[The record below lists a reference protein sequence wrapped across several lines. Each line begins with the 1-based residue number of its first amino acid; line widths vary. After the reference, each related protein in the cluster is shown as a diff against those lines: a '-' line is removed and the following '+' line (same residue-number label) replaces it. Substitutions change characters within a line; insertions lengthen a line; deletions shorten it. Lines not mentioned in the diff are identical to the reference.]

1 MYYLTKSFL
10 FFKILNWKGK
20 IVEKEHILM
29 QEDMT
34 KLRPAK
40 PKHSKKDN
48 ENDFKVSPYCYSKGP
63 PCIKEGGLHQNKL
76 QYSQLRLRK
85 EENAQFFFPS
95 IFPPNYRIQLACI
108 GEEGKFH

>member
-48 ENDFKVSPYCYSKGP
+48 ENDFKVSPY
-63 PCIKEGGLHQNKL
+63 
-76 QYSQLRLRK
+76 
-85 EENAQFFFPS
+85 F
-95 IFPPNYRIQLACI
+95 
-108 GEEGKFH
+108 